1 MKRFIVLTTI
11 MLTAGLAHAQTTLQH
26 VRLSVEGTSTLHDW
40 TVHSEDVSVVV
51 YPNATTPELKLD
63 SVLVRLPATSLVSGK
78 GAMDDLMH
86 EALRAE
92 RHATIS
98 FTARD
103 LTLAPTC
110 ASGVQH
116 AGVLTLAGRRGAQT
130 VVYDVQR
137 QGSVLRVNGRASVRM
152 TRFGMEPPTAVFGT
166 IRTGDDVTVRF
177 EVDVPMTQ

>member
-1 MKRFIVLTTI
+1 MKRLLVLTT
-11 MLTAGLAHAQTTLQH
+11 MLLAAGLAHAQTTLEH

-40 TVHSEDVSVVV
+40 TVHSEDVTVRV
-51 YPNATTPELKLD
+51 YPNTTTSEMMLD
-63 SVLVRLPATSLVSGK
+63 SVFVRLPATSLESGK

-98 FTARD
+98 FIARD
-103 LTLAPTC
+103 LTLDPTR
-110 ASGVQH
+110 ASKIQH
-116 AGVLTLAGRRGAQT
+116 VGVLTLAGRRGAQT

-137 QGSVLRVNGRASVRM
+137 QGSVLRVQGSASVRM
-152 TRFGMEPPTAVFGT
+152 TRFGVEPPSAVFGT

-177 EVDVPMTQ
+177 EVDVPTTP